1 MVDKMKVLFHENQL
15 GYRGTSVALFDY
27 AVGNEDILGNMSFIA
42 APKNSELTSLEK
54 FEEQFPNSVFLYED
68 FNDLQTIV
76 DNEGID
82 VVYQIIS
89 GEDTSKKLLNTKNV
103 YHAVFNVKNPEITAY
118 VSSWLAD
125 QHPGSKYCPHIVSL
139 PEVIED
145 YRSYLNI
152 PDSALVIGR
161 YGGED
166 TFDLPYLADVI
177 NAVVEQNPNIWF
189 FFMNTNRITPYHTR
203 IIHVD
208 GTTDE
213 YMKAAFLQTCDAFMT
228 GRVMGESFGLSIA
241 EACFYNLPVIT
252 NSDGRD
258 KNHIEMLKSHGYYY
272 ESANELYAIL
282 TNFQKKDFD
291 YRSLVAEFSPEKTM
305 KIFEQTF
312 LL

>member
-1 MVDKMKVLFHENQL
+1 MKVLFCENQL
-15 GYRGTSVALFDY
+15 GYRGTSIALFDY
-27 AVGNEDILGNMSFIA
+27 AVGNEDILGNKSFIA
-42 APKNSELTSLEK
+42 APRNSELTSLEK
-54 FEEQFPNSVFLYED
+54 FQEYFRERLFLYDD
-68 FNDLQTIV
+68 FNELQALV
-76 DNEGID
+76 DNEKID

-152 PDSALVIGR
+152 PDSAVVIGR
-161 YGGED
+161 YGGSD

-208 GTTDE
+208 ATTDD
-213 YMKAAFLQTCDAFMT
+213 YMKAAFLQTCTTFMT
-228 GRVMGESFGLSIA
+228 GRQMGESFGLSIA

-258 KNHIEMLKSHGYYY
+258 KNHLRILGPAGYYY
-272 ESANELYAIL
+272 ESANELYSIL
-282 TNFQKKDFD
+282 TNFEKKEFD
-291 YRSLVAEFSPEKTM
+291 YKSLVKQFSPENVM
-305 KIFEQTF
+305 KQFEQTF